1 MNQKSKAPPP
11 RKAKPDAGKEDRV
24 ASMSA
29 VVPLT
34 EAAQDRA
41 LRKITSDILNALKRP
56 DVIPS
61 DIIMKGLR
69 DAMKLK
75 G

>member
-1 MNQKSKAPPP
+1 MTQKPQKPRTSAP
-11 RKAKPDAGKEDRV
+11 RKDQGSQDR
-24 ASMSA
+24 ASTMSK

-75 G
+75 